1 MSDLQI
7 GLAILGALIVVAVL
21 AFNYWQERQFQRRG
35 EQAFT
40 VPHEDVLL
48 DRASAPDAK
57 SSAPAPSADD
67 IRIEPRMEPE
77 LEVAATEPLPKA
89 QAQDEAD
96 VPRREIDYIAE
107 LRAGEFIATPH
118 IAKVRHRVS
127 ALGRRVSFGGLN
139 HETKSWE
146 PVRTD
151 GRYTTL
157 RVGLQ
162 LVDRSGPAKE
172 EQFRTFCEFVKTTAA
187 ELTAIAEMPE
197 FAPSLEQATA
207 LDEFCADVDVLVGIN
222 VIANTGQ
229 VFHGTKIRGLAEA
242 RGLRLQSSGVFHCH
256 DEQGSTLFSLDN
268 QQSEPFL
275 IDRIRNITTPGVT
288 FLLDVP
294 RVANGLQ
301 VFDKMVAMS
310 RTFAESLDGILADDN
325 RALLNDA
332 GLDRIRAQLRAI
344 YSAMEQRGI
353 DAGSPLALRLFS

>member
-7 GLAILGALIVVAVL
+7 GLALLGALIVIAVL

-35 EQAFT
+35 AQSFT
-40 VPHEDVLL
+40 GHHEDVLL
-48 DRASAPDAK
+48 DQPATQPAAS
-57 SSAPAPSADD
+57 SGPALAADD
-67 IRIEPRMEPE
+67 NRIEPRMEPE
-77 LEVAATEPLPKA
+77 LEEPAAVIA
-89 QAQDEAD
+89 SQAQETSVDM
-96 VPRREIDYIAE
+96 PRREIDYIAE
-107 LRAGEFIATPH
+107 LRAGEFIGAH
-118 IAKVRHRVS
+118 QIAKVRHRIP
-127 ALGRRVSFGGLN
+127 ALGRRITLGGLN
-139 HETKSWE
+139 HESKSWE
-146 PVRTD
+146 PLRTD

-157 RVGLQ
+157 RLGLQ

-172 EQFRTFCEFVKTTAA
+172 EQLRTFADFVKTAA
-187 ELTAIAEMPE
+187 SELSAIAELPE
-197 FAPSLEQATA
+197 FAPSLEQAAA

-242 RGLRLQSSGVFHCH
+242 SGLRLQSSGVFHCH

-301 VFDKMVAMS
+301 VFDRMVAMS
-310 RTFAESLDGILADDN
+310 RSFAESLDGILADDN

>member
-146 PVRTD
+146 PVRTG

>member
-7 GLAILGALIVVAVL
+7 GLAILGAIIVFAVL

-35 EQAFT
+35 EQTFT
-40 VPHEDVLL
+40 GHHEDVLL
-48 DRASAPDAK
+48 DVASAPAVPFTG
-57 SSAPAPSADD
+57 AGATVDD
-67 IRIEPRMEPE
+67 NRIEPSMEPQ
-77 LEVAATEPLPKA
+77 LRMPAVS
-89 QAQDEAD
+89 QAPDASAD

-107 LRAGEFIATPH
+107 LRAGEIIAPSH
-118 IAKVRHRVS
+118 IAKIRHRMPT
-127 ALGRRVSFGGLN
+127 LGRRISFGGLN
-139 HETKSWE
+139 HESKLWE
-146 PVRTD
+146 PLRSD
-151 GRYTTL
+151 GRYTKL

-172 EQFRTFCEFVKTTAA
+172 EQFRTFCDFVKTTAG
-187 ELTAIAEMPE
+187 ELAAIAEMPE
-197 FAPSLEQATA
+197 FAPSLEQAAA

-229 VFHGTKIRGLAEA
+229 IFHGTKIRGLAEA
-242 RGLRLQSSGVFHCH
+242 SGLRLQSSGVFHCH

-275 IDRIRNITTPGVT
+275 IDRIRNITTPGIT

-301 VFDKMVAMS
+301 VFDRMVAMS
-310 RTFAESLDGILADDN
+310 RSFAESLDGMLADDN
-325 RALLNDA
+325 RALLSDA
-332 GLDRIRAQLRAI
+332 GLDRIRAQLHAI

>member
-7 GLAILGALIVVAVL
+7 GLALLGAIIVIAVL

-35 EQAFT
+35 EQTFT
-40 VPHEDVLL
+40 GRHEDVLL
-48 DRASAPDAK
+48 GVAGT
-57 SSAPAPSADD
+57 APAPTNAPALGPDD
-67 IRIEPRMEPE
+67 SRIEPRMDAE
-77 LEVAATEPLPKA
+77 LKVPAATQLQEGN
-89 QAQDEAD
+89 AD

-107 LRAGEFIATPH
+107 LRAGEFIAAQH
-118 IAKVRHRVS
+118 IAKVRERIP
-127 ALGRRVSFGGLN
+127 ALGRRISFGGLN
-139 HETKSWE
+139 HESKSWE
-146 PVRTD
+146 PLRTD

-157 RVGLQ
+157 RVGFQ

-172 EQFRTFCEFVKTTAA
+172 EQFRSFCEFVRATAG
-187 ELTAIAEMPE
+187 ELAAIAELPE
-197 FAPSLEQATA
+197 FAPSLEQAVA